1 MSADAPQP
9 DASVPPGPDPDPDLD
24 AVAADLADAEQA
36 LDRLGDGS
44 YWTDEVTGEAAQRR
58 DARRAPDGAAGGVR
72 AVRAPGHSTARR
84 AAVGPGDDAPTTDP
98 STPAGADARPADA
111 ADG

>member
-9 DASVPPGPDPDPDLD
+9 DASVPPAPGPDPDLD

-44 YWTDEVTGEAAQRR
+44 YWTDEVTGEALSDETLAEH
-58 DARRAPDGAAGGVR
+58 P
-72 AVRAPGHSTARR
+72 TARR
-84 AAVGPGDDAPTTDP
+84 AVYVPFGPPVTPPHGVPRVGPGDDAPTTDP
-98 STPAGADARPADA
+98 STPAEADARPADA